1 MVKIRDAAVVVC
13 GVQHSGSTNS
23 KIRACHVI
31 TEGEYYGVT
40 IAESRVSAVL
50 HALFRPKGCCMGEGA
65 VMVWDGGGA
74 ESIVFGSGVWPPSVR

>member
-23 KIRACHVI
+23 KIRDCHAI

-40 IAESRVSAVL
+40 IADLLINAVQCV
-50 HALFRPKGCCMGEGA
+50 LFHPKGAGWGRVLSWFSRGRA
-65 VMVWDGGGA
+65 L
-74 ESIVFGSGVWPPSVR
+74 SLIVLGSGAWPWSVP